1 MEKERQIKSV
11 KRFFVKE
18 IEGQRAV
25 LSGEEFL
32 HAKQVLRIKQGE
44 EVLLFNG
51 DGKEYRAIVCEMHG
65 QQIVCE
71 IQQVCVSDRECKTHI
86 KMLLCYLKG
95 DKTELAVQ
103 KATELGVYEIAIFS
117 SKNCSA
123 YMNENKLLRLQKVAQ
138 EAAKQCKRAV
148 VPQVI
153 YYASLQEALASCS
166 NYQNKIFAC
175 EFANTSA
182 INLHT
187 LSGSTAFVIGSE
199 GGFTQEELELA
210 KSYQFSEVS
219 LGKRILRA
227 ETAAIALMSIV
238 AFGLHELEGTIV

>member
-1 MEKERQIKSV
+1 M

-18 IEGQRAV
+18 IAEQRAI
-25 LSGEEFL
+25 LSGDEFL

-44 EVLLFNG
+44 DVLLFNG
-51 DGKEYRAIVCEMHG
+51 DGNEYLATVVEVSG
-65 QQIVCE
+65 QRIVCE
-71 IQQVCVSDRECKTHI
+71 IQQICQSDRECKTHI

-123 YMNENKLLRLQKVAQ
+123 YMNDNKLLRLQKVAQ
-138 EAAKQCKRAV
+138 EAAKQCKRTV
-148 VPQVI
+148 VPQVV
-153 YYASLQEALASCS
+153 YYANLKEALASCEE
-166 NYQNKIFAC
+166 YQNKIFAC
-175 EFANTSA
+175 EFSNTSA

-187 LSGSTAFVIGSE
+187 LSGSTAFVVGSE

-210 KSYQFSEVS
+210 KMYNFSELS

-238 AFGLHELEGTIV
+238 AFELNELE

>member
-1 MEKERQIKSV
+1 M

-18 IEGQRAV
+18 IAEQRAI
-25 LSGEEFL
+25 LSGDEFL

-44 EVLLFNG
+44 DVLLFNG
-51 DGKEYRAIVCEMHG
+51 DGNEYLATVVEVSG
-65 QQIVCE
+65 QRIVCE
-71 IQQVCVSDRECKTHI
+71 IQQICQSDRECKTHI

-123 YMNENKLLRLQKVAQ
+123 YMNDNKLLRLQKVAQ
-138 EAAKQCKRAV
+138 EAAKQCKRTV
-148 VPQVI
+148 VPQVV
-153 YYASLQEALASCS
+153 YYANLKEALASCEE
-166 NYQNKIFAC
+166 YQNKIFAC
-175 EFANTSA
+175 EFSNTSA

-187 LSGSTAFVIGSE
+187 LSGSTAFVVGSE
-199 GGFTQEELELA
+199 GGFTQQELELA
-210 KSYQFSEVS
+210 KMYNFSELS

-238 AFGLHELEGTIV
+238 AFELNELE